1 METGIAAVPNTVMV
15 ALSLA
20 MLTFL
25 VYNVFAGGNPPK
37 KSAAEDD
44 EQLPAAAAAS

>member
-1 METGIAAVPNTVMV
+1 MEAGTAAVPNSVMFS
-15 ALSLA
+15 LSLA

-37 KSAAEDD
+37 KTVAEDD